1 MAIMNIHAQ
10 KLDLI
15 GWISNLDNISILKR
29 LYQIK
34 VDYSKSQDWEKSLK
48 KEEIESIK
56 RGLKDISEGKVYS
69 HETALEV
76 YGKYL

>member
-1 MAIMNIHAQ
+1 MNIRAQ

-15 GWISNLDNISILKR
+15 GWISSLDDISTLKR

-69 HETALEV
+69 HETSLEV